1 MSIGDIMSEQ
11 EGCTREQGWID
22 TNKDGKH
29 DWVGVEQ
36 NSRKLN
42 E

>member
-1 MSIGDIMSEQ
+1 MSIGDSMSEQ
-11 EGCTREQGWID
+11 EGCRREQGWIN

-36 NSRKLN
+36 KSRKLD
-42 E
+42 